1 MANEYIYAVARI
13 RAQELALLNASFM
26 DQLISAESE
35 EAAVRLLLDHGWS
48 GTAEDP
54 DAMLKAEHDRTW
66 DLIGELVEDK
76 SVFNVFLYA
85 IDYHNLKAAIKES
98 LRGGSK
104 HEGIYQTGGTID
116 PELLERA
123 VVERDFGALPDHMK
137 KVANEA
143 TDILLKTRDGQL
155 CDVLVDQAALNAI
168 YQAGKDS
175 GDPLLA
181 LYSEVTVAAAD
192 IKTAVRAQRTGKD
205 REFLMNA
212 LAPCDTVNVA
222 RLAQAASE
230 SQEAICSYLEGT
242 GYADAVDELKKS
254 PAAFECWCDN
264 LMIRQIKPQQ
274 YESTGLG
281 PLAAYILARDNEI
294 KTVRIILSGK
304 RNGFSDDFIR
314 ERVRETYV

>member
-13 RAQELALLNASFM
+13 RAQELTLLNASFM
-26 DQLISAESE
+26 DQLISAENE
-35 EAAVRLLLDHGWS
+35 EAAVRLLLDHGWE

-54 DAMLKAEHDRTW
+54 EGMLANEHDKTW
-66 DLIGELVEDK
+66 SLISELVDDM

-98 LRGGSK
+98 LRGGK
-104 HEGIYQTGGTID
+104 HEGIYQAGGTID
-116 PELLERA
+116 PEVLEKA
-123 VVERDFGALPDHMK
+123 TMERDFGALPDHMRA
-137 KVANEA
+137 VASEA

-155 CDVLVDQAALNAI
+155 CDCLVDQAALNAI
-168 YQAGKDS
+168 YQAGKAS
-175 GDPLLA
+175 GDPLLG
-181 LYSEVTVAAAD
+181 LYGEVTVAAAD

-205 REFLMNA
+205 RDFLMNA
-212 LAPCDTVNVA
+212 LAPCDTVNVT
-222 RLAQAASE
+222 RLAQAAGE

-242 GYADAVDELKKS
+242 SYADAVDELKKS

-274 YESTGLG
+274 YQAMGLG
-281 PLAAYILARDNEI
+281 PLAAFILARDNEI

-304 RNGFSDDFIR
+304 RNGFSEDFIR